1 VNERRLLE
9 VALFLIFWGASASIL
24 FAQRVVTFGTAK
36 PGSLGGLKGVG
47 VVVELLSPEIEKEG
61 LRTRDVKKD
70 VEIRLRRAGIAVLT
84 EEELLKAPGTPSL
97 SVWLMGSKTGTELYA
112 CSIRV
117 ELSQAVILER
127 AQSVHAMAP
136 TWNITSFGF
145 VGMNLLRSIRNYL
158 NGPLD
163 SFINAYLAENP
174 KEP

>member
-1 VNERRLLE
+1 MNERRLWE
-9 VALFLIFWGASASIL
+9 VALFFLFWGASASIL

-47 VVVELLSPEIEKEG
+47 VVVELLSPEIENEG

-70 VEIRLRRAGIAVLT
+70 VEIRLRQAGIAVLT

-117 ELSQAVILER
+117 ELSQTVILER
-127 AQSVHAMAP
+127 APSIHAISP

-145 VGMNLLRSIRNYL
+145 VGMNALRSIRNYL

-163 SFINAYLAENP
+163 SFISAYLAENP
-174 KEP
+174 REP